1 MSWKVENKRNTKRQ
15 KANENIESN
24 INHKQKLRVLG
35 KTNNTASQRSKIK
48 GTSTLEKDRDLNN
61 THTFTLYTQW
71 NCLHFKHQVWYIYP
85 LIHWLATSRNQKK
98 TNKQTQQ
105 NTVHILKCSYY
116 NRIKL

>member
-35 KTNNTASQRSKIK
+35 KTNKTASQRSKIK

-61 THTFTLYTQW
+61 THTFTLYLVSAVILLMPLLFPLTYSPSF
-71 NCLHFKHQVWYIYP
+71 CLSKLVFILSP
-85 LIHWLATSRNQKK
+85 LLASIFAKYR
-98 TNKQTQQ
+98 
-105 NTVHILKCSYY
+105 ILG
-116 NRIKL
+116 

>member
-98 TNKQTQQ
+98 TNKQT
-105 NTVHILKCSYY
+105 NSTEYRPHFKMFL
-116 NRIKL
+116 L